1 MTKISKRALQSG
13 DARSLLQL
21 VWMIN
26 PAKLQNALANVDVE
40 ANDESDLDAI
50 AEIEN
55 SQLKTNDGQS
65 LQLGIVS
72 LLNEIDFTPEEKQ
85 IAKSFNYDA

>member
-26 PAKLQNALANVDVE
+26 PAKLQKALAKVDVE